1 LGLNAETLRNWF
13 CQRASVTVG
22 TKAGP
27 VRAYSAIRESPALRR
42 GNSIGCAAPKAAI
55 HSVKHRVCRVCD
67 PRSKLSAAPLRDL
80 VDVELISTEA
90 QLPIPRSIGRRPAGR
105 LTAPE
110 RA

>member
-1 LGLNAETLRNWF
+1 M
-13 CQRASVTVG
+13 
-22 TKAGP
+22 
-27 VRAYSAIRESPALRR
+27 
-42 GNSIGCAAPKAAI
+42 

-90 QLPIPRSIGRRPAGR
+90 EIPIPRSIGRRPAGR

-110 RA
+110 LA